1 MIIHFDDN
9 VTHYGFELNSLVAWR
24 KTSSGL
30 TLFLQSGH
38 ELFITD
44 DETIMMLDQLLS
56 GHYDDYLDN
65 DYAGCRTVNLEV
77 LFEKFMYDYEKIEV
91 E

>member
-9 VTHYGFELNSLVAWR
+9 KTHYGFELNSLVAWR

-30 TLFLQSGH
+30 TLFLQGNH

-44 DETIMMLDQLLS
+44 EETIMMLDQLLA
-56 GHYDDYLDN
+56 GYYDEYLN
-65 DYAGCRTVNLEV
+65 RDYAGMRMATLEV
-77 LFEKFMYDYEKIEV
+77 LFEKFMFEYEKIEV